1 MALTEPKQEKTLKAL
16 QAKLRENGLELR
28 EPDNRVL
35 ELVKDG
41 QVIARFSRTDIAIT
55 NILDATRAG
64 QNFSRN

>member
-16 QAKLRENGLELR
+16 PARLRETGRELR
-28 EPDNRVL
+28 EPDDRVL
-35 ELVKDG
+35 ELIKDG
-41 QVIARFSRTDIAIT
+41 QVLARFSRTGIAIT

>member
-1 MALTEPKQEKTLKAL
+1 MALTEPKQEKTFEAL
-16 QAKLRENGLELR
+16 QARLRENGLELR
-28 EPDNRVL
+28 EPDDRVL

-41 QVIARFSRTDIAIT
+41 QVLARFSQTGIAIT